1 MCWVSSDEPPTKRRC
16 RCGLRRPR
24 PRPIFPPVKRGL
36 AHHGIAVRS
45 ALTCNGHV
53 QVRRRRYENID
64 GSTAT
69 LTDELI
75 DLADCGVSLAAREM
89 CCRIAIDSGSFVR
102 ASANLG
108 RLAQLQLSDEK
119 LRQLSETEGRAVTAW
134 QEQEQLEFDFDAGS
148 WLTTQ
153 TADGSSKSRI
163 YVGIDGFMLPMVTDT
178 ETGKRFEKA
187 QARRKRLKRSK
198 GLRRPQLRRGR
209 GADQRYKE
217 MKLVTMYDQE

>member
-75 DLADCGVSLAAREM
+75 DLADCGVSLE
-89 CCRIAIDSGSFVR
+89 
-102 ASANLG
+102 
-108 RLAQLQLSDEK
+108 
-119 LRQLSETEGRAVTAW
+119 
-134 QEQEQLEFDFDAGS
+134 
-148 WLTTQ
+148 
-153 TADGSSKSRI
+153 
-163 YVGIDGFMLPMVTDT
+163 
-178 ETGKRFEKA
+178 
-187 QARRKRLKRSK
+187 ARRKGLKRSK
-198 GLRRPQLRRGR
+198 GLRRHQLRRGR

-217 MKLVTMYDQE
+217 MKLVTMYDQEKEHRLVRATRSGVKRAGRMLRDMSADCRLRRAQEVAAVTDGAE